1 MNNFEPSEDSFKQDL
16 IFSKDILG
24 VVIGGDKE
32 PLMTQ
37 GDLGSFHL
45 SSTSVPVSP
54 YLEVVTQAIS
64 FLIEVVDQN
73 GLLSNIA
80 VKPFVLRLEVQTL
93 LLLSNKPGFANSRGP
108 YIQIPLTSEASRGW
122 IFA

>member
-1 MNNFEPSEDSFKQDL
+1 
-16 IFSKDILG
+16 
-24 VVIGGDKE
+24 
-32 PLMTQ
+32 MTQ

-93 LLLSNKPGFANSRGP
+93 LLLSNQSGFSDTWGSIDPDTPLHLKPLRVGSSPDDRFPNP
-108 YIQIPLTSEASRGW
+108 V
-122 IFA
+122 

>member
-24 VVIGGDKE
+24 VVIGGNEE

-45 SSTSVPVSP
+45 SVHP
-54 YLEVVTQAIS
+54 YLSAHI
-64 FLIEVVDQN
+64 
-73 GLLSNIA
+73 
-80 VKPFVLRLEVQTL
+80 LR
-93 LLLSNKPGFANSRGP
+93 
-108 YIQIPLTSEASRGW
+108 
-122 IFA
+122 